1 MTSQAMGRCLV
12 TSLID
17 CGLSQYQLTA
27 SLTCTF
33 MMLFSLENMT
43 RRWNNDEWSRVT
55 ASAVWPSLTNKM
67 KTRQNSNHCQS
78 PLMLVSFS
86 FINGLYLMYLKQWAF
101 AKNVESVRRERL
113 AHKKYKVKAAVYRKK
128 FKIPGDVIHR
138 TSNFELLSD
147 TGTLFN
153 LNLQLVLKS
162 QYRKGKRKKRKRM
175 QRGDGSITVEQKSN
189 KWREAL
195 MQQYSLVSS
204 Y

>member
-86 FINGLYLMYLKQWAF
+86 FIKGLYLMYRKQWTF
-101 AKNVESVRRERL
+101 AKNVESVKRERL
-113 AHKKYKVKAAVYRKK
+113 AHKKTQSQSSRISQKFQNSRGSYTSDLELWITQWYRHP
-128 FKIPGDVIHR
+128 I
-138 TSNFELLSD
+138 
-147 TGTLFN
+147 
-153 LNLQLVLKS
+153 
-162 QYRKGKRKKRKRM
+162 
-175 QRGDGSITVEQKSN
+175 
-189 KWREAL
+189 
-195 MQQYSLVSS
+195 
-204 Y
+204 